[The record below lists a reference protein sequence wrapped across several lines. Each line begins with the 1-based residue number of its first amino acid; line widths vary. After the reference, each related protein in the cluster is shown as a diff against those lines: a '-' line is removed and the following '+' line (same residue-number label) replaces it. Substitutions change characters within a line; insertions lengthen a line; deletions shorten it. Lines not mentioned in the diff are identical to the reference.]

1 MIEWGCMKKEKT
13 ICAIST
19 PIGNGGISIVRMSGT
34 ESKKILQKVT
44 SLNVEKMIAR
54 KMYLAKIHTK
64 NFDEQ
69 GLVVWF
75 KTPNSYTGEDMVE
88 IQCHGG
94 IVIANG
100 ILNSLLENGASLA
113 ESGEFSKRAFVN
125 GKMSLDS
132 AEGVID
138 MINAQSEEAVK
149 AGYNLLAGKLRE
161 RVEQIQKAL
170 TDSEAKL
177 EVALDYPEE
186 DIDYSTTEEIKKE
199 IWGAKQKIDDLIA
212 TSNTGRLV
220 KNGINVLILGKPNA
234 GKSSLLNA
242 LVGYNRAIVTDIAG
256 TTRDTIEDSYTY
268 KNLSF
273 NVIDTAG
280 IREAESIVEQI
291 GIERAEENV
300 KSADIILVVLDGSK
314 PIEKDDEKILKL
326 VKDKIVLYVLN
337 KIDLPKKINRTFDQM
352 VEISAMRNE
361 RVNALKEDIYNL
373 VVNKNMLSGGLLIT
387 NTRHVNSLKEAS
399 KNLDYALT
407 EIEKGVTLDLIA
419 TFVKSAWLSLGEIT
433 GQNSNEEIINTIF
446 SKFCLGK

>member
-1 MIEWGCMKKEKT
+1 MKKEKT

-19 PIGNGGISIVRMSGT
+19 PIGNGGISVVRMSGS
-34 ESKKILQKVT
+34 ESKKILQKIT
-44 SLNVEKMIAR
+44 KFDTQIMEAR
-54 KMYLAKIHTK
+54 KMYLVEVNTQ
-64 NFDEQ
+64 NFNEKA
-69 GLVVWF
+69 LVVWF
-75 KTPNSYTGEDMVE
+75 QEPFSYTGEEMVE

-94 IVIANG
+94 IIIANG
-100 ILNSLLENGASLA
+100 ILNELISKGAVLA
-113 ESGEFSKRAFVN
+113 ESGEFTKRAFVN

-149 AGYNLLAGKLRE
+149 AGYNLMTGKLKE
-161 RVEQIQKAL
+161 KVNSVQSML
-170 TDSEAKL
+170 TDCEAKV

-186 DIDYSTTEEIKKE
+186 DIDYSTAEEIKSELLTCKE
-199 IWGAKQKIDDLIA
+199 KIDELLA
-212 TSNTGRLV
+212 TVDTGRLV

-256 TTRDTIEDSYTY
+256 TTRDTIEDNYVY

-280 IREAESIVEQI
+280 IREAESIVEKI
-291 GIERAEENV
+291 GIERAEQSV

-326 VKDKIVLYVLN
+326 VKNKIVLYVIN
-337 KIDLPKKINRTFDQM
+337 KIDLPKKINKTFDKM
-352 VEISAMRNE
+352 IEISAIRNE
-361 RVNALKEDIYNL
+361 RVLKLKEDIYNL

-387 NTRHVNSLKEAS
+387 NTRHANALKEAEKS
-399 KNLDYALT
+399 ISLAIKAL
-407 EIEKGVTLDLIA
+407 EIGTTLDLVSTDI
-419 TFVKSAWLSLGEIT
+419 KSAWLSLGEIT
-433 GQNSNEEIINTIF
+433 GVVNNQEIINTIF

>member
-1 MIEWGCMKKEKT
+1 MEKNKT

-19 PIGNGGISIVRMSGT
+19 PIGNGGISIVRMSGD
-34 ESKKILQKVT
+34 ESKKILQKIT
-44 SLNVEKMIAR
+44 DFDTKKMEAR
-54 KMYLAKIHTK
+54 KMYLAKIHTQ

-69 GLVVWF
+69 ALVVWF
-75 KTPNSYTGEDMVE
+75 EIPNSYTGENMVE

-100 ILNSLLENGASLA
+100 ILNELISKGAVLA

-149 AGYNLLAGKLRE
+149 AGYNLLSGKLKE
-161 RVEQIQKAL
+161 KVVEIQDKL
-170 TDSEAKL
+170 TDCQAKV

-186 DIDYSTTEEIKKE
+186 DIDYSMSTEIKAE
-199 IWGAKQKIDDLIA
+199 LIDAKNKIEDLLA
-212 TSNTGRLV
+212 TANTGRLV

-256 TTRDTIEDSYTY
+256 TTRDTIEDVYTY

-300 KSADIILVVLDGSK
+300 KSADIILVVLDGSR
-314 PIEKDDEKILKL
+314 PIEKDDEKILSL
-326 VKDKIVLYVLN
+326 VKDKIVLYVIN
-337 KIDLPKKINRTFDQM
+337 KIDLPKKLTKTFDQM
-352 VEISAMRNE
+352 VEISALRNE
-361 RVNALKEDIYNL
+361 RVLALKEDIYNL
-373 VVNKNMLSGGLLIT
+373 VVDKNMLSDGLLIT
-387 NTRHVNSLKEAS
+387 NTRHVNALKRANEF
-399 KNLDYALT
+399 LT
-407 EIEKGVTLDLIA
+407 SATKEIDAGTTLDLVA
-419 TFVKSAWLSLGEIT
+419 TDIKSAWLSLGEIT
-433 GQNSNEEIINTIF
+433 GVTSNQEIINTIF

>member
-1 MIEWGCMKKEKT
+1 MEKNRT

-19 PIGNGGISIVRMSGT
+19 PIGNGGISIVRMSGNK
-34 ESKKILQKVT
+34 SKKILQKIT
-44 SLNVEKMIAR
+44 DYDTEKMEPR
-54 KMYLAKIHTK
+54 KMYLTKIHTK

-69 GLVVWF
+69 ALVVWF
-75 KTPNSYTGEDMVE
+75 KEPYSYTGEDMIE

-100 ILNSLLENGASLA
+100 ILTELINKGAALA
-113 ESGEFSKRAFVN
+113 ESGEFTKRAFVN

-149 AGYNLLAGKLRE
+149 AGYNLMTGKLKE
-161 RVEQIQKAL
+161 RVNSIQEML
-170 TDSEAKL
+170 TNCEAKV

-186 DIDYSTTEEIKKE
+186 DIDYSTSKEIKEELENCK
-199 IWGAKQKIDDLIA
+199 AKIEELLA
-212 TSNTGRLV
+212 TANTGRLV

-242 LVGYNRAIVTDIAG
+242 LVGYNKAIVTDIAG
-256 TTRDTIEDSYTY
+256 TTRDMVEDSYTY

-291 GIERAEENV
+291 GIERAAESV
-300 KSADIILVVLDGSK
+300 RSADLVLVVLDGSK
-314 PIEKDDEKILKL
+314 PIEQEDEKILKM
-326 VKDKIVLYVLN
+326 VKDKIVLYVVN
-337 KIDLPKKINRTFDQM
+337 KIDLPKKINKTFDQM
-352 VEISAMRNE
+352 VEISAIRNE
-361 RVNALKEDIYNL
+361 KVLALKEDIYNL
-373 VVNKNMLSGGLLIT
+373 VVDKNMLNGSLLIT
-387 NTRHVNSLKEAS
+387 NTRHVNALKESQKSICSAI
-399 KNLDYALT
+399 N
-407 EIEKGVTLDLIA
+407 EIELGTTLDLVA
-419 TFVKSAWLSLGEIT
+419 TDIKSAWLSLGEIT
-433 GQNSNEEIINTIF
+433 GVINNQEIINTIF

>member
-1 MIEWGCMKKEKT
+1 MKQEKT

-19 PIGNGGISIVRMSGT
+19 PIGNGGISIVRMSGCD
-34 ESKKILQKVT
+34 SKKILQKI
-44 SLNVEKMIAR
+44 SNLDAKNIEAR
-54 KMYLAKIHTK
+54 KMYLTKIHTQ

-69 GLVVWF
+69 ALVVWF
-75 KTPNSYTGEDMVE
+75 KEPNSYTGEEMVE

-100 ILNSLLENGASLA
+100 ILNEVIKQGATLA
-113 ESGEFSKRAFVN
+113 ESGEFTKRAFVN
-125 GKMSLDS
+125 GKISLDS

-149 AGYNLLAGKLRE
+149 AGFNLMTGKLKE
-161 RVEQIQKAL
+161 RVCDLQNRL
-170 TDSEAKL
+170 TDCQAKV

-186 DIDYSTTEEIKKE
+186 DIEYSTSQEIKQELLFVKNQIE
-199 IWGAKQKIDDLIA
+199 ELLA
-212 TSNTGRLV
+212 TTNTGRLV

-256 TTRDTIEDSYTY
+256 TTRDTIEDVYTY

-280 IREAESIVEQI
+280 IREAESIVERI

-314 PIEKDDEKILKL
+314 PIEKEDEKILSM
-326 VKDKIVLYVLN
+326 VKDKIVLYVIN
-337 KIDLPKKINRTFDQM
+337 KIDLPKKMNRTFDQM

-361 RVNALKEDIYNL
+361 KVMALKEDIYNL
-373 VVNKNMLSGGLLIT
+373 LVDKNMLNGGLLIT
-387 NTRHVNSLKEAS
+387 NTRHANALRETE
-399 KNLDYALT
+399 KNLTSAIS
-407 EIEKGVTLDLIA
+407 EIDNKTSLDLVA
-419 TFVKSAWLSLGEIT
+419 TDIKSAWLSLGEIT
-433 GQNSNEEIINTIF
+433 GVTSNQEIIDTIF